1 MYLIKKCDECP
12 DMFSAE
18 WEKAEVAL
26 IEKINWLEFSWK
38 PTTSARIMHNGEALF
53 VRMETDENPL
63 LARRRIQNDEISDDS
78 CMEFFLMPN
87 AEDPRYLNFELNPF
101 GAMYLGLRTDRYNN
115 VYPEENAEFFNVKS
129 YVDGEKWVLTFT
141 IPFEFIRRMVGKI
154 DDEFKGNIYKCGVD
168 TVKEHYVTYY
178 PIDTEEPD
186 YHRPEFFGP
195 FKLEK

>member
-1 MYLIKKCDECP
+1 MYLIKKCDKCP

-18 WEKAEVAL
+18 WEKAEVAYL
-26 IEKINWLEFSWK
+26 EEINWPEFSYK
-38 PTTSARIMHNGEALF
+38 PKTTARVLHNGEALF

-63 LARRRIQNDEISDDS
+63 LARRRKQNDEISDDS
-78 CMEFFLMPN
+78 CMEFFLKPN
-87 AEDPRYLNFELNPF
+87 ANDPHYLNFEFNPF

-115 VYPEENAEFFNVKS
+115 EYPEEDKEFFNVKT
-129 YVDGEKWVLTFT
+129 YVDGEAWVLTFT
-141 IPFEFIRRMVGKI
+141 IPFEFISRMVGGI
-154 DDEFKGNIYKCGVD
+154 DDEFKGNFYKCGVD
-168 TVKEHYVTYY
+168 TVCEHYVTYY